1 MRWAL
6 WIFGIVAA
14 IIAIVAIVGALLPR
28 DHTATRSA
36 RFSEPPAAIWQTIT
50 SYDEFPKW
58 RPGILQVERLPDHD
72 GHAVWLERSKHDAI
86 SYEAIQSVAPSG
98 EAPGRFVVK
107 IADPKL
113 PFGGTWTYEVIPSE
127 GGTRLRITER
137 GEVYNPIFRFIS
149 HFIIGQT
156 RTMDEYLAALGRK
169 YGEAITIGE

>member
-1 MRWAL
+1 
-6 WIFGIVAA
+6 
-14 IIAIVAIVGALLPR
+14 
-28 DHTATRSA
+28 
-36 RFSEPPAAIWQTIT
+36 
-50 SYDEFPKW
+50 
-58 RPGILQVERLPDHD
+58 
-72 GHAVWLERSKHDAI
+72 
-86 SYEAIQSVAPSG
+86 
-98 EAPGRFVVK
+98 VVK